1 MLREKYEYQFPRF
14 STYDGFSRILPRINF
29 PGFSHSMGFPVI
41 YRAMGNWWENPCISH
56 MMKYTTGLESN
67 RKTTHF
73 MEKALEPI
81 SQAFPIRWVSLT
93 FVILW
98 EVWWENT
105 CISHVMKYTTKW
117 ESNGKKALI
126 LSEKLEHQFPRLFPY
141 HGFCCI
147 FPCCRKLM
155 RKSMHP
161 HMMTLINFFQ
171 CKYFS
176 LTHSLARYLDS

>member
-126 LSEKLEHQFPRLFPY
+126 LSEKPEHQFPRLSY
-141 HGFCCI
+141 TMGFVAFSCAVGNWWENQCIPIWWHWLIFSNVNI
-147 FPCCRKLM
+147 FPW
-155 RKSMHP
+155 
-161 HMMTLINFFQ
+161 
-171 CKYFS
+171 
-176 LTHSLARYLDS
+176 LTA

>member
-14 STYDGFSRILPRINF
+14 STYDGFSRILQRINF
-29 PGFSHSMGFPVI
+29 PGFSHSMGFPVF
-41 YRAMGNWWENPCISH
+41 YRAMGNVWENPCISH
-56 MMKYTTGLESN
+56 MMKYITGLESN

-117 ESNGKKALI
+117 KKSAYTIGKAWASISQTFPIPWVLLHFPV
-126 LSEKLEHQFPRLFPY
+126 LSEIDGKINASPY
-141 HGFCCI
+141 DDI
-147 FPCCRKLM
+147 
-155 RKSMHP
+155 
-161 HMMTLINFFQ
+161 
-171 CKYFS
+171 
-176 LTHSLARYLDS
+176 D